1 MCNTETQIGGLPLF
15 LFCKLLNYFLDLFTL
30 SNLTGRMMWQKPK
43 QQQQKQP
50 VELYKFLIESSV
62 EIQSS
67 KIFIITHGAN
77 ST

>member
-1 MCNTETQIGGLPLF
+1 
-15 LFCKLLNYFLDLFTL
+15 
-30 SNLTGRMMWQKPK
+30 MWQKPK

-50 VELYKFLIESSV
+50 VELSKFLIESSV

-77 ST
+77 SS

>member
-30 SNLTGRMMWQKPK
+30 SNLTGRMWQKPK

-50 VELYKFLIESSV
+50 VELSKFLIESSV

-67 KIFIITHGAN
+67 KNFIITHGAN
-77 ST
+77 SS